1 MCQFFIKAASLRM
14 HLPDKLSDC
23 SSFCGMLRGAL
34 GAHLVLI
41 YLLVKKLKV
50 ALLPKLCVISVFVAE
65 CHVDAHVLLSDLLI
79 SKLCPSMMTLLIMLF
94 PCSIVYSQGFC

>member
-1 MCQFFIKAASLRM
+1 VHII
-14 HLPDKLSDC
+14 
-23 SSFCGMLRGAL
+23 
-34 GAHLVLI
+34 LI

-94 PCSIVYSQGFC
+94 PCSIVYRQGFC